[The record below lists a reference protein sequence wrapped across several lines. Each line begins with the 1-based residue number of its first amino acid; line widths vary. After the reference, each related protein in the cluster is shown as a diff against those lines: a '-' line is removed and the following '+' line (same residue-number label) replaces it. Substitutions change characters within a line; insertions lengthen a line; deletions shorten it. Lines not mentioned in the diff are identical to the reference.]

1 MKQLVGPRVGEH
13 RNLEAFGARGCW
25 QVDAFMS
32 VYGSISASANGG
44 LSEAE
49 FLLGQATAHM
59 WPAPPLSTG
68 ASDMS
73 EVGASEVEFVTGP
86 TLHSFWPASYEE
98 TYRSPYLICG
108 HVDSGKD
115 IAAGRFIFVVWSSP
129 AEAAAGR
136 FLDGMGLWAEA
147 VEGRCTRVDLSLS
160 VDSASRL
167 TEPGRWRTWGVL
179 PASARQGES

>member
-1 MKQLVGPRVGEH
+1 MESETNCNTKRQPVRHDHGGKTARRPSGRLPFVAMVVPNTVMGVAGSTPIF
-13 RNLEAFGARGCW
+13 LEYSSRIDIMDIKGSAFH
-25 QVDAFMS
+25 
-32 VYGSISASANGG
+32 GG
-44 LSEAE
+44 
-49 FLLGQATAHM
+49 T
-59 WPAPPLSTG
+59 TG
-68 ASDMS
+68 VAD
-73 EVGASEVEFVTGP
+73 GG
-86 TLHSFWPASYEE
+86 
-98 TYRSPYLICG
+98 
-108 HVDSGKD
+108 D
-115 IAAGRFIFVVWSSP
+115 AAGRFIFVVWSSP